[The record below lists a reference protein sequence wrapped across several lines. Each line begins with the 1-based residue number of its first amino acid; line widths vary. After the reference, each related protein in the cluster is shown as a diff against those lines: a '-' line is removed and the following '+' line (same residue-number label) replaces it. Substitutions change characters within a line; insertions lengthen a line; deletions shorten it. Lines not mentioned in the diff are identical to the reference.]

1 MNEFGVEKDLS
12 GHVRPKA
19 SRASRAVCFAS
30 VPLSDSVDT
39 WCRIK
44 CTATA
49 KTPSKR
55 VSEAKFDTAWSSV
68 AGLLS
73 QQIRRNQEII

>member
-12 GHVRPKA
+12 GPRHPRHP
-19 SRASRAVCFAS
+19 RHPGQFAS
-30 VPLSDSVDT
+30 SLDT
-39 WCRIK
+39 WCRSK

-68 AGLLS
+68 AAGLPS